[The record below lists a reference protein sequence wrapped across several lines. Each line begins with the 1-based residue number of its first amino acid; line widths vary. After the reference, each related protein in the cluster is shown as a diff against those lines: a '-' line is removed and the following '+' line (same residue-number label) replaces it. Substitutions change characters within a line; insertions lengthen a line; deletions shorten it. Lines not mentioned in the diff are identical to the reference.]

1 ALVALPTTATT
12 ADGDGTHLEYLGVH
26 CSSRGHGIVKA
37 LLRAAIADAAERG
50 RTHVDLEVDAASP
63 TGADGLYAAMGWQT
77 FERPESWHSS
87 APSHPSRLLEPPPE
101 G

>member
-1 ALVALPTTATT
+1 MAVPTTATT
-12 ADGDGTHLEYLGVH
+12 ADGEGTYLEYLGVH
-26 CSSRGHGIVKA
+26 RSARGHGIAKA

-50 RTHVDLEVDAASP
+50 RTHVDLEVDADSP
-63 TGADGLYAAMGWQT
+63 TGADGLYAAMGWET
-77 FERPESWHSS
+77 FERTESWHSS